1 MKRLG
6 VIFFILSFAA
16 FAADGPEVA
25 YGKFHRA
32 IAAADLEEA
41 MKYAPA
47 ARRAELASMS
57 TAQKDAQLKMLSMLM
72 PRAFTLL
79 SKNIAPNGQ
88 TAHLV
93 LTGPGQ
99 PILSGARPETM
110 YGQVKMVNEGGE
122 WKVDETSWS
131 NDKPALAAPVKQSAP
146 APAAAAKPADAKAAT
161 VVAPGPPVRK
171 LGTAKQECVYK
182 PVMTNEDLERCR

>member
-57 TAQKDAQLKMLSMLM
+57 AAQKEAQLKMLSMLM

-79 SKNIAPNGQ
+79 AKNVAPNGR
-88 TAHLV
+88 TAQLV

-146 APAAAAKPADAKAAT
+146 APAEKPAAATAAT

-171 LGTAKQECVYK
+171 LGAAKQECVYK
-182 PVMTNEDLERCR
+182 PVMTNEDLGRCR

>member
-1 MKRLG
+1 MRL
-6 VIFFILSFAA
+6 LFAA
-16 FAADGPEVA
+16 FLIVSLPAFAGDEPEVA

-47 ARRAELASMS
+47 GRRAELASMS
-57 TAQKDAQLKMLSMLM
+57 AAQKDAQLKMLSMLM

-79 SKNIAPNGQ
+79 SKNVAPNGR
-88 TAHLV
+88 TAQLV

-99 PILSGARPETM
+99 PIISGARPETM

-146 APAAAAKPADAKAAT
+146 AAAPKPAAAKATT
-161 VVAPGPPVRK
+161 VYAPEPPVRK
-171 LGTAKQECVYK
+171 LGPAKQECVYK